1 MVFKNMLEYVKFKK
15 FVLQQSQTK
24 RQHNL
29 TVIEKKLRNLLCFTL
44 ILKHI
49 KKITHQSKIHTQK
62 KQILSEHKLA
72 GFSIYTCSSANTAIN
87 KLTYYRGPEAT
98 QKFCEY
104 LKYHLDQI
112 IDYKNAPYRVM
123 NKQQNDEYN
132 SQSKCKVCNDSFN
145 KDKVKYYCYYSDN
158 YLFAAHEKCM
168 IGSTQ
173 KQIPIR
179 FHNGFVNSTFGK
191 F

>member
-1 MVFKNMLEYVKFKK
+1 
-15 FVLQQSQTK
+15 
-24 RQHNL
+24 
-29 TVIEKKLRNLLCFTL
+29 
-44 ILKHI
+44 
-49 KKITHQSKIHTQK
+49 
-62 KQILSEHKLA
+62 
-72 GFSIYTCSSANTAIN
+72 
-87 KLTYYRGPEAT
+87 
-98 QKFCEY
+98 
-104 LKYHLDQI
+104 
-112 IDYKNAPYRVM
+112 M

-132 SQSKCKVCNDSFN
+132 SQSKCKVYNDSFN

-168 IGSTQ
+168 IESTQ